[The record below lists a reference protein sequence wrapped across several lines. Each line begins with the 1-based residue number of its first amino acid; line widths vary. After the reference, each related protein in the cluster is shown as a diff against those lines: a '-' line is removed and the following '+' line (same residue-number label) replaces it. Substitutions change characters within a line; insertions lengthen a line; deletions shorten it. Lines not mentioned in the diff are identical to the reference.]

1 MGHWILN
8 LFPSSH
14 STGPIMNPITAP
26 APTRKSN
33 NVEMNEWVR
42 KWQEWKKSKKEF
54 QRKNW
59 GYMFLF
65 FQSTVDIKFWLWN
78 CLLTMFISLC
88 FSLFLVHL
96 LGSYYFPL
104 NLTRKQPKVCMF
116 YLFLFLQNNLL
127 TSTELNS
134 IYSDFTDHSVAGC
147 GTSSASPPR
156 SWETSCTVQSTAV
169 SRDMTEGVLVVWLVS
184 RSRIDV
190 RVNVSAL

>member
-1 MGHWILN
+1 MSEWENDRSERSQRRNFKERTEVTCFFFFSEHCGYQVLTVK
-8 LFPSSH
+8 LFANYVHFSVFFSVFGSSA
-14 STGPIMNPITAP
+14 G
-26 APTRKSN
+26 
-33 NVEMNEWVR
+33 
-42 KWQEWKKSKKEF
+42 
-54 QRKNW
+54 
-59 GYMFLF
+59 FL
-65 FQSTVDIKFWLWN
+65 L
-78 CLLTMFISLC
+78 
-88 FSLFLVHL
+88 
-96 LGSYYFPL
+96 FPL

-190 RVNVSAL
+190 RVNVSVL

>member
-1 MGHWILN
+1 MQLPQAGPCVKSTGIRAIYSAESVGHWILN

-42 KWQEWKKSKKEF
+42 KWQKEWKKSKKEF

-59 GYMFLF
+59 GCMFLF

-96 LGSYYFPL
+96 LGSYYFPSIS
-104 NLTRKQPKVCMF
+104 PG
-116 YLFLFLQNNLL
+116 NNLRYVCFICFFFYKTTCSHQQSWIPFIV
-127 TSTELNS
+127 TSQ
-134 IYSDFTDHSVAGC
+134 I
-147 GTSSASPPR
+147 
-156 SWETSCTVQSTAV
+156 VQ
-169 SRDMTEGVLVVWLVS
+169 
-184 RSRIDV
+184 
-190 RVNVSAL
+190 

>member
-1 MGHWILN
+1 M
-8 LFPSSH
+8 S
-14 STGPIMNPITAP
+14 
-26 APTRKSN
+26 
-33 NVEMNEWVR
+33 EWENDR
-42 KWQEWKKSKKEF
+42 SERSQRRNFKERTEVTCF
-54 QRKNW
+54 
-59 GYMFLF
+59 FF

-88 FSLFLVHL
+88 FSVFGSSAGFLLF
-96 LGSYYFPL
+96 SL

-134 IYSDFTDHSVAGC
+134 IYSDFTDRSVAGC
-147 GTSSASPPR
+147 GTSSASPPW

>member
-1 MGHWILN
+1 MSEWEN
-8 LFPSSH
+8 DRSERSQRRNFKER
-14 STGPIMNPITAP
+14 TEV
-26 APTRKSN
+26 TR
-33 NVEMNEWVR
+33 
-42 KWQEWKKSKKEF
+42 F
-54 QRKNW
+54 
-59 GYMFLF
+59 FF

-78 CLLTMFISLC
+78 CLLTMFISVF
-88 FSLFLVHL
+88 FSVFGSSAGFLL
-96 LGSYYFPL
+96 FPL

>member
-1 MGHWILN
+1 MSEWEN
-8 LFPSSH
+8 DRRSERSQSRNFKER
-14 STGPIMNPITAP
+14 TEV
-26 APTRKSN
+26 TR
-33 NVEMNEWVR
+33 
-42 KWQEWKKSKKEF
+42 F
-54 QRKNW
+54 
-59 GYMFLF
+59 FFF

-88 FSLFLVHL
+88 FSVFGSSAGFLLF
-96 LGSYYFPL
+96 SL

-116 YLFLFLQNNLL
+116 YQFLFLQNNLL

-134 IYSDFTDHSVAGC
+134 IYSDFTDRSVAGC
-147 GTSSASPPR
+147 GTSSASPPW